1 MSFKP
6 YVWVLAVTVGTV
18 GAMAS
23 PAMNGQGHHEDFSKN
38 KGYQQGLRAGLA
50 NTAHDGDQFRKG
62 DLNKDRDQN
71 AYREIAWL
79 VGQMNN
85 PANAASV
92 SDINHA
98 ILEILDPAPTGAF
111 HRLTNNGMDSAPK
124 DSPEWWLAQT
134 QDQTFTAGQFSPVGT
149 LTPLTG
155 TQHEG
160 DNLQVV
166 TTPESPA
173 PVLFG
178 ADMLGLAALI
188 FLFRRR
194 MFRTQG

>member
-23 PAMNGQGHHEDFSKN
+23 PTMSGQGHHEDFSKN
-38 KGYQQGLRAGLA
+38 KGYQQGLRAGLT
-50 NTAHDGDQFRKG
+50 NPAHDRDQFRKG

-71 AYREIAWL
+71 AYREVAWL

-92 SDINHA
+92 SDINYA
-98 ILEILDPAPTGAF
+98 ILEILDPASTVSF
-111 HRLTNNGMDSAPK
+111 NRLTINGTDSAKK

-134 QDQTFTAGQFSPVGT
+134 QDQTFTAGQFSHVGI
-149 LTPLTG
+149 LTPIIG

-160 DNLQVV
+160 DNPRVV

-173 PVLFG
+173 PVIFG